1 MNLDMYKH
9 QKKQMQLDSCK
20 FDGSKK
26 FKISEFDTKA
36 KHLTIEKELVI
47 EAGILNMKRLESL
60 QDRLYAQG
68 TDAVLIILQAL
79 DAGGKDGAIKHVM
92 TGVNPQGVEVSNFKS
107 PSSEELSHDYLWR
120 CVKKLPPR
128 GKIGIFNR
136 SYYEDV
142 LVAKVH
148 ELYKKQNLPKRCKT
162 EKIFEQRYEQIAN
175 FEKYLWENGIRVVK
189 FFFNISKEEQKQRF
203 MKRIDE
209 KDKNWK
215 LSDADTKE
223 RKYWDDYMKAYELVI
238 NKTST
243 PHAPW
248 YVIPADKKW
257 FARYFLSEVLVE
269 VLEQINPRYPTVTKE
284 KEKMIASC
292 KDYLLNEE
300 K

>member
-1 MNLDMYKH
+1 MYKH

>member
-1 MNLDMYKH
+1 MYKH

-36 KHLTIEKELVI
+36 KHLTIEKEWVI